1 MTKQRPT
8 LFAIFLHEEDGVV
21 TVSADYLGLG
31 QASFDLGVEILAGIK
46 ELEREFPQDY
56 TVRPIMLS
64 EYYN

>member
-1 MTKQRPT
+1 MKKRPT

-21 TVSADYLGLG
+21 TVTADYLGLG
-31 QASFDLGVEILAGIK
+31 QASFDLGLEIMAGIK
-46 ELEREFPQDY
+46 ELEREHPKQF

>member
-1 MTKQRPT
+1 MKQRPT

-31 QASFDLGVEILAGIK
+31 QASFDLGIEILAGIK
-46 ELEREFPQDY
+46 ELEREHPQDF
-56 TVRPIMLS
+56 TVQPLQIS

>member
-1 MTKQRPT
+1 MKKRPT

-31 QASFDLGVEILAGIK
+31 QASFDLGVEIMANLK

-56 TVRPIMLS
+56 TVRPLQIS

>member
-1 MTKQRPT
+1 MKKRPT

-31 QASFDLGVEILAGIK
+31 QASFDLGLEIMTGIK
-46 ELEREFPQDY
+46 ELEREHPQQF

>member
-31 QASFDLGVEILAGIK
+31 QASFDLGLEILAGIK
-46 ELEREFPQDY
+46 ELEREHPQEF
-56 TVRPIMLS
+56 TVRPLQLS
-64 EYYN
+64 EHYN

>member
-1 MTKQRPT
+1 MKTPPT

-31 QASFDLGVEILAGIK
+31 QASFDLGVEIMAGIK
-46 ELEREFPQDY
+46 ELEREYPKDF
-56 TVRPIMLS
+56 TVRPLQMS

>member
-1 MTKQRPT
+1 MKKRPT

-21 TVSADYLGLG
+21 TVTADYLGLG
-31 QASFDLGVEILAGIK
+31 QASFDLGIEIMAGIK
-46 ELEREFPQDY
+46 ELEREHPKQF

>member
-1 MTKQRPT
+1 MKNRPT

-31 QASFDLGVEILAGIK
+31 QASFDLGIDIMANLR
-46 ELEREFPQDY
+46 ELEREYPKEF
-56 TVRPIMLS
+56 TVRPLQIS